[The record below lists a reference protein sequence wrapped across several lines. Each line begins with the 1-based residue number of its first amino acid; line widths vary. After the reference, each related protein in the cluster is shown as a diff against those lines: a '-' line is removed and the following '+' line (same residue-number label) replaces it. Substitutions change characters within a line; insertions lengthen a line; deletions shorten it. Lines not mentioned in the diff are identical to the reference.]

1 LVLAETLG
9 DQALIGERRRMLIL
23 CKTYPS
29 PSSRYAET
37 SCVAAMD
44 ESGAL
49 VRLFPVPFRLI
60 TDDQQFR
67 KWQWIS
73 ARVRKAPEDH
83 RPESYRISV
92 DTIETEGDPIPTTN
106 FWAQR
111 RAAIGGIEEFDDFA
125 DLDRARE
132 DRGVTLGLLR
142 PAELLDFEIKG
153 AGSAEWSD
161 DEIAKLM
168 QAQNQGNL
176 WDQDDE
182 QRSVRLLRKLPFDFH
197 YRYRCGAGDRASEY
211 RHKIVDWEAG
221 ALYWNICRRPQW
233 EAAMRHKFLTE
244 FQSKDLLFLMGTIH
258 RFPKQWL
265 IVSVI
270 YPPKPPVGATDQA
283 ELF

>member
-1 LVLAETLG
+1 MIA
-9 DQALIGERRRMLIL
+9 ERRRILIL

-29 PSSRYAET
+29 PSARYAET
-37 SCVAAMD
+37 SCVAGMD
-44 ESGAL
+44 ESGSL

-60 TDDQQFR
+60 TDEQQFR

-92 DTIETEGDPIPTTN
+92 DTIETEGDPIPTTHH
-106 FWAQR
+106 WAAR
-111 RAAIGGIEEFDDFA
+111 RAAIGGIEVFDDFA
-125 DLDRARE
+125 SLDRARE
-132 DRGVTLGLLR
+132 ERSVTLGLLR
-142 PAELLDFEIKG
+142 PSQLIGLDITQ
-153 AGSAEWSD
+153 AGSSEWSD
-161 DEIAKLM
+161 EEIAKLL

-176 WDQDDE
+176 WDDSE

-197 YRYRCGAGDRASEY
+197 YRYKCSAGDSLTEY

-221 ALYWNICRRPQW
+221 ALYWNICRRPDW
-233 EAAMRHKFLTE
+233 EGAMRHKFVTE

-270 YPPKPPVGATDQA
+270 YPPKPPAGEADQA
-283 ELF
+283 QLF